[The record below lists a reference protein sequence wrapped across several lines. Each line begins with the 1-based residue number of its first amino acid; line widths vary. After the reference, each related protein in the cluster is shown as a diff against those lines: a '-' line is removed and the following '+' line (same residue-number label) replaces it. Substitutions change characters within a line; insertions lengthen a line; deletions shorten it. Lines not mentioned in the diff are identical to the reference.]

1 MSFMSKVLTS
11 LLYPFVVLIQTVFN
25 YSYNICGNYGIALIL
40 LSLFITVITAP
51 LYYLAE
57 RWKNKEKVVQ
67 KKMHKDIKS
76 INENYEGQKRFYL
89 TKAARKIYD
98 YKWWYTFR
106 TSFGL
111 IIQIPF
117 FFAAYEVLSKY
128 SGYNGVSFLF
138 IKDLGLPDNLVSGV
152 NVLPFVMTIIN
163 IAYSVYYTRS
173 KSWNA
178 NKELYIMAGIFLV
191 LLYNSPSALL
201 LYWTMNNVFSFIKG
215 VILRK
220 AGLSEVP
227 VLIEGGAD
235 KSLKE
240 IIKENINIVYF
251 FFFTLLCSLQVY
263 SLVRN
268 SITYKYFLFFVIG
281 ASFVL
286 SLGVLIFKFTR
297 KNIYGLLFVWIL
309 YLPFLY
315 LLIFTLR
322 TNIYIS
328 PDNIKLLNGFYAAF
342 IVVFSFSR
350 FFYYKKNTYT
360 EKSCVYNVIPIIFFI
375 VFWLFFYLP
384 ILFYINNPEIIK
396 IGIFEYFV
404 SLLIPAGV
412 FFCSFVLLYFLLPM
426 YIKIRYDFLCLFVLL
441 VLFTY
446 SLIFKLNVGELD
458 FFILKNADAI
468 FSMKLVYYILDA
480 FILSGLLYI
489 SKFLMGKYKKAVFS
503 FSLILPLILSIVLL
517 NLYGQRPRE
526 KMRLTSENADIELPQ
541 TVYNNYIFS
550 KNKKNLVCVLV
561 DMFNGNYL
569 GKILNENPEYRQKLS
584 GFTWYSDCLSV
595 SISTKRSLAGLL
607 GGHEYSLK
615 ASELMDYNEINTD
628 ASSFFFSNIFTSGY
642 DMSLDSSSD
651 YSGVD
656 MSNYHTIEQA
666 GIFEYWKKLKD
677 YKDDKTSGESNSLLL
692 IMLSILQSTPYHFKY
707 IIYDDEEWLFFHKSA
722 KLSSIRHS
730 AMNRA
735 AGLELIPMISST
747 RDTERNKC
755 MYIHT
760 MLPHYPYGVNK
771 FGKIMEEAEFGDFTY
786 SAFNNKDLALYS
798 AKLTLDYLIAW
809 FEWMKEADVYDN
821 TVIYIFADHGN
832 TFYDSDIPKSTNI
845 TYQSAEK
852 NLSTANSLFLIKPL
866 DSRGELVDD
875 PLYISSADL
884 HSMLVTDAGLNKI
897 NDIDPRSLPIEDRFK
912 RTRMF
917 FGPNVTFLKNDKYY
931 VTGSMF
937 DPNSWSM
944 KPPQG
949 ENKK

>member
-1 MSFMSKVLTS
+1 MSIISKVLTG
-11 LLYPFVVLIQTVFN
+11 LLYPFVVLIQTVFS
-25 YSYNICGNYGIALIL
+25 YSYSICGNYGISLIL
-40 LSLFITVITAP
+40 LSLFITAITAP

-57 RWKNKEKVVQ
+57 QWKNKERVVQ
-67 KKMHKDIKS
+67 KKMNKDIKS

-128 SGYNGVSFLF
+128 SGYNGISFLF
-138 IKDLGLPDNLVSGV
+138 IKDLGMPDNLIFGI

-163 IAYSVYYTRS
+163 IAYSIYYTKS

-178 NKELYIMAGIFLV
+178 NKELYIMAGLFLV

-215 VILRK
+215 IILRK
-220 AGLSEVP
+220 AGLSDVP
-227 VLIEGGAD
+227 VIIESEAR

-268 SITYKYFLFFVIG
+268 SIAYKYFLFSVIG
-281 ASFVL
+281 VSFIV
-286 SLGVLIFKFTR
+286 SLIVLIFKFTR
-297 KNIYGLLFVWIL
+297 KNIYGLLFVWLL

-322 TNIYIS
+322 TNAYIS
-328 PDNIKLLNGFYAAF
+328 PDNIKLLNGFYSSF
-342 IVVFSFSR
+342 IIIFSLNR
-350 FFYYKKNTYT
+350 LFYYKKDTYT
-360 EKSCVYNVIPIIFFI
+360 EKPYVRNSIPIIFFT

-384 ILFYINNPEIIK
+384 FLFYINNPEIIR
-396 IGIFEYFV
+396 IGVFEYLIH
-404 SLLIPAGV
+404 LLAPAAV
-412 FFCSFVLLYFLLPM
+412 FFCFFVLLYFLLPL
-426 YIKIRYDFLCLFVLL
+426 YIKSRYSFLCLFVLL
-441 VLFTY
+441 AVLSY

-458 FFILKNADAI
+458 FFMLKNADAI
-468 FSMKLVYYILDA
+468 FGMKLLYYILDA

-489 SKFLMGKYKKAVFS
+489 SKLLIYKYKKAVFS
-503 FSLILPLILSIVLL
+503 FSLLLPIILSIVLL
-517 NLYGQRPRE
+517 NLYKTRPIE
-526 KMRLTSENADIELPQ
+526 KTRITYEAAGVELPK
-541 TVYNNYIFS
+541 TAYNNYIFS

-615 ASELMDYNEINTD
+615 ASEMMDYNEINTE
-628 ASSFFFSNIFTSGY
+628 AASFFFNNIFTSGY
-642 DMSLDSSSD
+642 DMSVDSSSD

-656 MSNYHTIEQA
+656 MSNYHMIEQA
-666 GIFEYWKKLKD
+666 GIFDYWKKIKG
-677 YKDDKTSGESNSLLL
+677 YKDDKELSESNSMIL
-692 IMLSILQSTPYHFKY
+692 IMLSVLQSAPYHFKY

-722 KLSSIRHS
+722 KLSSIRYS

-747 RDTERNKC
+747 IESDRNKC
-755 MYIHT
+755 MYLHT

-771 FGKIMEEAEFGDFTY
+771 FGKIMEEAEFGNFSY

-798 AKLTLDYLIAW
+798 AKLTLDYLIDW
-809 FEWMKEADVYDN
+809 FEWMKNAGVYDN

-832 TFYDSDIPKSTNI
+832 TFYDSDIPKSDNI
-845 TYQSAEK
+845 TYQNAEK
-852 NLSTANSLFLIKPL
+852 NLSAANSLLLIKPL
-866 DSRGELVDD
+866 DSKGELFEDR
-875 PLYISSADL
+875 LYLSSADL
-884 HSMLVTDAGLNKI
+884 HSMLVSDAGLNKI
-897 NDIDPRSLPIEDRFK
+897 NDVDPRSLSIEDKLK

-931 VTGSMF
+931 VTGSIF
-937 DPNSWSM
+937 DPSSWSM
-944 KPPQG
+944 VSP
-949 ENKK
+949 